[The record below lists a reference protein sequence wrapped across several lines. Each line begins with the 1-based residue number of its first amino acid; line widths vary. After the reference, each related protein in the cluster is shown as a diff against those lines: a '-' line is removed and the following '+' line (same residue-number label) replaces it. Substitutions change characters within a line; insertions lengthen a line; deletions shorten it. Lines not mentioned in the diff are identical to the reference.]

1 MRMNMFALKLASLI
15 LLSLIICRI
24 APAQQPPDNIE
35 GNWTIYSN
43 RIQDGAIEIK
53 HVQIQQ
59 IGNRLEGYFEGPF
72 QQGPIQGFVNIHHV
86 EFHTLTNNVLTF
98 RGQIYGDNMSG
109 MYGLHGKHAA
119 WQATRTS
126 VVGLAVPQAS
136 VPTDQ
141 YQPVHAAA
149 PAPAPA
155 YQSEP
160 AQAPPA
166 QAAPSPA
173 PAPAPAQQAPTQ
185 DATAPSAD
193 ANPDPA
199 PALLTPEQLDS
210 LVAPIAL
217 YPDALV
223 AQVLAAAGYPE
234 QVAFADYWLSQNKNL
249 TGTALAAGG

>member
-1 MRMNMFALKLASLI
+1 
-15 LLSLIICRI
+15 
-24 APAQQPPDNIE
+24 
-35 GNWTIYSN
+35 
-43 RIQDGAIEIK
+43 
-53 HVQIQQ
+53 
-59 IGNRLEGYFEGPF
+59 
-72 QQGPIQGFVNIHHV
+72 
-86 EFHTLTNNVLTF
+86 
-98 RGQIYGDNMSG
+98 MSG

-126 VVGLAVPQAS
+126 LVGLSVPQAS

-141 YQPVHAAA
+141 YQPVQA

-155 YQSEP
+155 PTYQSEP

-173 PAPAPAQQAPTQ
+173 PAPAQAQQAPTQ

-249 TGTALAAGG
+249 SGTALAQAVDKSRGIPASKR